1 MNTTMKVSAGIAAN
15 LVLVLVLAFLTQ
27 PLFQSDAPRVTARAP
42 EPASPTPRTTTAAA
56 PTPAPTPVPVAAP
69 PAPAPA
75 APTPVPAPIVAASTA
90 NEPLTLVS
98 WGGLYQDAERQVF
111 FDPYAK
117 AFNTRYAEDSFNG
130 SMGEIRD
137 AYAAGKTWDV
147 VEVEFSDML
156 RGCEEGI
163 WQRIDWN
170 RITHKNDL
178 LPSGIADCGVGFIV
192 WSFVLVYNTERVPR
206 GPVSWADMWNV
217 DSIPGKR
224 ALRDKAQWSLEMALM
239 ADGVAVGEVYNVLST
254 PQGVDRAFAK
264 LDQLK
269 PHVIWWADGV
279 TPVELLIDTD
289 AVMMN
294 GYNGRASNAIAEGMP
309 LKIIWNNV
317 IYTLDF
323 WVVRNRTPNLDQAY
337 DFINFAM
344 RPEVIAE
351 FPLHFPYGPVN
362 TKAIPLVDSSRQ
374 TDLPT
379 APQNLRFGL
388 LTGAEFWNRNSEA
401 LEARFQQWRGL

>member
-1 MNTTMKVSAGIAAN
+1 MNTTIKVAAA
-15 LVLVLVLAFLTQ
+15 LVANVLLVLVLAVATQ
-27 PLFQSDAPRVTARAP
+27 PWFSADSPGAISPARAQQTSR
-42 EPASPTPRTTTAAA
+42 PATVQVAAA
-56 PTPAPTPVPVAAP
+56 TPTVA
-69 PAPAPA
+69 PAPAPRPVT
-75 APTPVPAPIVAASTA
+75 APVQAPIPAPAPIVAAAA
-90 NEPLTLVS
+90 NAPLTLVS
-98 WGGLYQDAERQVF
+98 WGGSYQDAERQVF

-117 AFNTRYAEDSFNG
+117 AYNVSYQEDAFNG
-130 SMGEIRD
+130 SMSEIRE

-147 VEVEFSDML
+147 LEVEFSDML

-192 WSFVLVYNTERVPR
+192 WSFVLVYNTQTAARP
-206 GPVSWADMWNV
+206 PVSWADMWNI

-224 ALRDKAQWSLEMALM
+224 GLRDKAQWSLELALM
-239 ADGVAVGEVYNVLST
+239 ADGVAVSDVYNVLST

-264 LDQLK
+264 LDQIK
-269 PHVIWWADGV
+269 PHVVWWKDGV
-279 TPVELLIDTD
+279 TPVEMLTNDGV
-289 AVMMN
+289 VMMN
-294 GYNGRASNAIAEGMP
+294 GYNGRASNAIDEGMP
-309 LKIIWNNV
+309 ISIVWNNV

-323 WVVRNRTPNLDQAY
+323 WVVRNNTHNLDRAY

-344 RPEVIAE
+344 TPEVIAE
-351 FPLHFPYGPVN
+351 FPRHFPYGPVN
-362 TKAIPLVDSSRQ
+362 TKAIPLVDQ
-374 TDLPT
+374 TLLSDLPT

-401 LEARFQQWRGL
+401 LEARFQQWRTL